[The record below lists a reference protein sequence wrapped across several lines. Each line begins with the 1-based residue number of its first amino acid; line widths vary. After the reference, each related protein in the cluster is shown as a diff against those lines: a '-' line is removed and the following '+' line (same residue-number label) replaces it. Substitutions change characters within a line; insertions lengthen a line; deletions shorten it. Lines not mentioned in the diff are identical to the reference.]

1 LTNIKDQYMKERLLS
16 RQEIVN
22 LSNREES
29 HFYDNKAF
37 EIKGDKI
44 QKIAVAFA
52 NADGGEFI
60 IGIKDKKEEI
70 DPFKRWQGISDIESF
85 NFVFQNLTELLPTI
99 PHNYEFL
106 KDENN
111 KYALRISIEK
121 SESVHKTANNT
132 VYVRKSAQ
140 SLPLRDPTQI
150 QALSYAK
157 GESSYEDTIVKSATA
172 EDIFESAEII
182 NFLKDY
188 SPQSDPID
196 FTVNQNLV
204 DRKTY
209 DPRTVG
215 ILLFSDNPIPLLPKR
230 CGIKINRYET
240 SLEIPERIHLKEQ
253 YSIEGCLN
261 EQIIEASKKITE
273 IMESVQ
279 IMGANGLEKV
289 KYPPETIWEIL
300 VNAVIHRDYSISDDI
315 QVLVYN
321 NRIEIKS
328 PGKLPGYVTIENIL
342 DARFSRN
349 SKIVRVL
356 NKYKNPANK
365 DMGEGLN
372 TAFQRMEEFRLKP
385 PRIIEDGNYIKV
397 IIAHTSIASPEER
410 IMEFLQQHFSIKNR
424 QAREITGVKSENVMK
439 RHFYDLRDKG
449 LIEPV
454 MSKTGCKIV
463 AWTKKN

>member
-1 LTNIKDQYMKERLLS
+1 MTERFVTQ
-16 RQEIVN
+16 QEIIEIA
-22 LSNREES
+22 SRDES

-60 IGIKDKKEEI
+60 IGIKDKKEEA
-70 DPFKRWQGISDIESF
+70 DPKKRWQGITDIESF

-99 PHNYEFL
+99 PHKYEFL
-106 KDENN
+106 KDEANH
-111 KYALRISIEK
+111 YALRITIEK
-121 SESVHKTANNT
+121 SDAVHKTASNI

-140 SLPLRDPTQI
+140 SLPLKDPTQI

-157 GESSYEDTIVKSATA
+157 GESSYEDTIVKVATA
-172 EDIFESAEII
+172 EDICESNEIKK
-182 NFLKDY
+182 FLTDL
-188 SPQSDPID
+188 SPNSDPID
-196 FTVNQNLV
+196 FTVNQNLI
-204 DRKTY
+204 DRKSY
-209 DPRTVG
+209 EPRTVG
-215 ILLFSDNPIPLLPKR
+215 LLLFSDNPVPLLPKR

-240 SLEIPERIHLKEQ
+240 SELIPERVHLKQ
-253 YSIEGCLN
+253 QVSIEGCLN
-261 EQIIEASKKITE
+261 EQIKEASRVITE

-289 KYPPETIWEIL
+289 KYPFETIWEIL

-315 QVLVYN
+315 QVLIFN

-372 TAFQRMEEFRLKP
+372 TAFQRMEEFRLKHP
-385 PRIIEDGNYIKV
+385 IIIEDGNYIKV
-397 IIAHTSIASPEER
+397 VIAHTSLASPEEKV
-410 IMEFLQQHFSIKNR
+410 MEYLSSNTRIKNSI
-424 QAREITGVKSENVMK
+424 AREITGIKSENTMK
-439 RHFYDLRDKG
+439 RHFYDLRDKN

-454 MSKTGCKIV
+454 MSSNGNKII
-463 AWTKKN
+463 AWKKKV

>member
-1 LTNIKDQYMKERLLS
+1 MKERLLS
-16 RQEIVN
+16 KEEIIE
-22 LSNREES
+22 LSNRDES

-60 IGIKDKKEEI
+60 IGIKDKKE
-70 DPFKRWQGISDIESF
+70 DKNPLKRWQGIDNMEAF
-85 NFVFQNLTELLPTI
+85 NFVFQNLTQLSPTI
-99 PHNYEFL
+99 PHSYEFL
-106 KDENN
+106 KDGSG
-111 KYALRISIEK
+111 KYALRITIEK
-121 SESVHKTANNT
+121 SESVHKTVNQA
-132 VYVRKSAQ
+132 VYIRKSAQ
-140 SLPLRDPTQI
+140 SLPIKDPTQI

-157 GESSYEDTIVKSATA
+157 GKSSYEDSIVNSALA
-172 EDIFESAEII
+172 EDIFESSEII
-182 NFLKDY
+182 KFLRDY
-188 SPQSDPID
+188 SPQSDPIE

-204 DRKTY
+204 DRNSY
-209 DPRTVG
+209 DPRTAG

-240 SLEIPERIHLKEQ
+240 SEEIPERAHLKEQ
-253 YSIEGCLN
+253 HTVEGCLN
-261 EQIIEASKKITE
+261 EQIKKASEIITN
-273 IMESVQ
+273 IMESVK
-279 IMGANGLEKV
+279 IMGAKGLEKV

-315 QVLVYN
+315 QVLIFN
-321 NRIEIKS
+321 NRVEIKS

-349 SKIVRVL
+349 SKLVRVL

-372 TAFQRMEEFRLKP
+372 TAFQRMEEFRLKAP
-385 PRIIEDGNYIKV
+385 KILEDGNYIKV
-397 IIAHTSIASPEER
+397 IIAHTSLASPEER
-410 IMEFLQQHFSIKNR
+410 IMDYLEVNDKIKNK
-424 QAREITGVKSENVMK
+424 QAREISGIKSENVMK
-439 RHFYDLRDKG
+439 RHFYDLRDKD

-454 MSKTGCKIV
+454 MSKTGTKIV
-463 AWTKKN
+463 AWKKKHNQIN

>member
-1 LTNIKDQYMKERLLS
+1 MEERIVTEKEIIDLAS
-16 RQEIVN
+16 RDEN
-22 LSNREES
+22 

-70 DPFKRWQGISDIESF
+70 DPILRWQGIEDIESF
-85 NFVFQNLTELLPTI
+85 NFVFQNLNELSPTV
-99 PHNYEFL
+99 PHSFEFL
-106 KDENN
+106 KDEKG
-111 KYALRISIEK
+111 KYALRITIEK

-132 VYVRKSAQ
+132 IYVRKSAQ
-140 SLPLRDPTQI
+140 SLPLKDPAQI

-157 GESSYEDTIVKSATA
+157 GESSYEDTIVNSAVA
-172 EDIFESAEII
+172 EDIFESNEVKQ
-182 NFLKDY
+182 FLEEY
-188 SPQSDPID
+188 SPHSDAID

-204 DRKTY
+204 DRRTY
-209 DPRTVG
+209 DPRTAG

-240 SLEIPERIHLKEQ
+240 SEEVPERIHLKQ
-253 YSIEGCLN
+253 QFTVEGCLN
-261 EQIIEASKKITE
+261 EQLKQASQIITE

-279 IMGANGLEKV
+279 IMGSNGLEKV

-315 QVLVYN
+315 QVLIFN

-328 PGKLPGYVTIENIL
+328 PGKLPGYVTIDNIL

-349 SKIVRVL
+349 SKIVRIL

-372 TAFQRMEEFRLKP
+372 TAFQRMEEFKLKAP
-385 PRIIEDGNYIKV
+385 KIIEDGNYIKV
-397 IIAHTSIASPEER
+397 IIAHTSLATPEER
-410 IMEFLQQHFSIKNR
+410 IMEFLSINEKIKNR

-454 MSKTGCKIV
+454 ISLTGTKIV
-463 AWTKKN
+463 AWKKKN

>member
-1 LTNIKDQYMKERLLS
+1 MKERVLS
-16 RQEIVN
+16 NNEITEIA
-22 LSNREES
+22 NREES

-60 IGIKDKKEEI
+60 IGIKDKKEEK
-70 DPFKRWQGISDIESF
+70 DPLNRWQGIDDIEKF
-85 NFVFQNLTELLPTI
+85 NFVFQNLIQLSPTI
-99 PHNYEFL
+99 PHSDEFL
-106 KDENN
+106 RDQSGR
-111 KYALRISIEK
+111 YALRITIEK

-132 VYVRKSAQ
+132 VYIRKSAQ
-140 SLPLRDPTQI
+140 SLPIKDPVQI

-157 GESSYEDTIVKSATA
+157 GESSYEDTIVNSAIA
-172 EDIFESAEII
+172 EDIFDSQEII
-182 NFLKDY
+182 KFLHDY
-188 SPQSDPID
+188 SPKSDPID

-204 DRKTY
+204 DRKSY
-209 DPRTVG
+209 DPRTAG

-240 SLEIPERIHLKEQ
+240 SEEVPEREHLKDQ
-253 YSIEGCLN
+253 FSVEGCLN
-261 EQIIEASKKITE
+261 EQIKQASEIITR

-279 IMGANGLEKV
+279 IMGAKGLEKV

-315 QVLVYN
+315 QVLIFN

-328 PGKLPGYVTIENIL
+328 PGKLPGYVTIDNIL

-349 SKIVRVL
+349 SKLVRVL

-372 TAFQRMEEFRLKP
+372 TAFQRMEEFRLEP
-385 PRIIEDGNYIKV
+385 PKIVEEGNYIKV
-397 IIAHTSIASPEER
+397 IIAHTSLASPEER
-410 IMEFLQQHFSIKNR
+410 IMEFLQVNDKIKNR

-454 MSKTGCKIV
+454 MSKTGNKIV
-463 AWTKKN
+463 AWKKKK